1 MGSVSKRPNR
11 KLQGPSHKVM
21 MCLERFKYP
30 NDYSVGVGL
39 GGSRVRGGYGLQV
52 YSRVRFQK
60 TVNDILSTSS

>member
-39 GGSRVRGGYGLQV
+39 GGSRVRGDMDCKY
-52 YSRVRFQK
+52 
-60 TVNDILSTSS
+60 ILE